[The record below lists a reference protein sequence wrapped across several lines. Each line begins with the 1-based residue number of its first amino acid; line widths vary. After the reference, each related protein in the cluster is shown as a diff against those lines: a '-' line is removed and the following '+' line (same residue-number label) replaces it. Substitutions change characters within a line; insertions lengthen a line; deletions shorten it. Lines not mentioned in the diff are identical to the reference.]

1 VWRLVAARASAP
13 PEVRNGLR
21 SLPKTAAAS
30 AGNAYD
36 EHPLMSDKPLTDIAF
51 SSFDLHPSLLAGLE
65 AAGFTRMTP
74 IQALAL
80 PLALNG
86 RDVAGQAQTGTG
98 KTLAFLVTVIN
109 RLLTRP
115 ALADR
120 KPEDPRALILAP
132 TRELAIQIHKDAV
145 KFGAE
150 LGLKFSL
157 VYGGVDYDKQRA
169 LLQAGADVIIATP
182 GRLIDY
188 VKQHKVVSLHACEIC
203 VLDEADRMFDLGF
216 IKDIRFLLR
225 RMPVRTER
233 QTLLFS
239 ATLSHRVLEL
249 AYEHMN
255 EPEKLVVETEFITN
269 AKVRQKLY
277 FPADDEKVPLLLGL
291 LSRSEG
297 ARTMV
302 FVNTKAYVER
312 VARALERGGYRV
324 GVLSGDVPQKK
335 RESLLGKFQ
344 KGQLEILV
352 ATDVAARGLHIE
364 GVSHVYNY
372 DLPFDAED
380 YVHRIGR
387 TARLGAEGDA
397 ISFACE
403 RYSIGLPDIEAY
415 IEQKIPVEPM
425 TPELLVALPRAPR
438 VRVEGEAEAEGDE
451 PQESVSQIF
460 REVREAQAAEAGR
473 GRGGKSGSSSGSRD
487 GRPPSRSGPRSG
499 SSSGSSAGG
508 ERRGP
513 RPPRR
518 EDAPGA
524 ERRERAPRPEAS
536 PASSAITAE
545 VPAVAAAVTDGDA
558 AKKRRRRG
566 GRGRKREG
574 GPGAAP
580 QNASAAETRSH
591 ESRAQAGGGKGDDKP
606 SLLGRIKQGVSR
618 FFRKP
623 TTPRH

>member
-1 VWRLVAARASAP
+1 
-13 PEVRNGLR
+13 
-21 SLPKTAAAS
+21 
-30 AGNAYD
+30 
-36 EHPLMSDKPLTDIAF
+36 MSDKPLTDISF

-65 AAGFTRMTP
+65 AAGFNRCTP
-74 IQALAL
+74 IQALTL
-80 PLALNG
+80 PLALAG

-98 KTLAFLVTVIN
+98 KTLAFLITVIN
-109 RLLTRP
+109 RLLTKP
-115 ALADR
+115 ALAER

-145 KFGAE
+145 KFASD
-150 LGLKFSL
+150 LGLKFAL

-188 VKQHKVVSLHACEIC
+188 VKQHKVVSLHACEVC

-225 RMPVRTER
+225 RMPIRTER

-255 EPEKLVVETEFITN
+255 EPEKLVVETQGITA

-277 FPADDEKVPLLLGL
+277 FPADEEKLPLLIGL

-302 FVNTKAYVER
+302 FVNTKVFVER
-312 VARALERGGYRV
+312 VARALDRAGYRV

-335 RESLLGKFQ
+335 RESLLRKFQ
-344 KGQLEILV
+344 AGQLELLV
-352 ATDVAARGLHIE
+352 ATDVAARGLHID

-403 RYSIGLPDIEAY
+403 RYAMGLPDIEAY
-415 IEQKIPVEPM
+415 IGQEIPRASVD
-425 TPELLVALPRAPR
+425 PELLVAQPRAPR
-438 VRVEGEAEAEGDE
+438 PQVEAEAEDG
-451 PQESVSQIF
+451 ESIGEIF
-460 REVREAQAAEAGR
+460 KEVREARAAEDAKRGGGRSGGR
-473 GRGGKSGSSSGSRD
+473 GERSGSR
-487 GRPPSRSGPRSG
+487 GGHGGERREGGSRSG
-499 SSSGSSAGG
+499 
-508 ERRGP
+508 ENRGP
-513 RPPRR
+513 RPPRKPR
-518 EDAPGA
+518 SEQPSAPVDEQASAPAQAQLAPGSSTGQA
-524 ERRERAPRPEAS
+524 QDEGERGPR
-536 PASSAITAE
+536 
-545 VPAVAAAVTDGDA
+545 
-558 AKKRRRRG
+558 KRRRRRG
-566 GRGRKREG
+566 GRRVE
-574 GPGAAP
+574 GAAP
-580 QNASAAETRSH
+580 QAGTVAANVPASTPAA
-591 ESRAQAGGGKGDDKP
+591 AQP
-606 SLLGRIKQGVSR
+606 SLLTRIGRGLKSLVTRSPSKQ
-618 FFRKP
+618 
-623 TTPRH
+623 H

>member
-1 VWRLVAARASAP
+1 
-13 PEVRNGLR
+13 
-21 SLPKTAAAS
+21 
-30 AGNAYD
+30 
-36 EHPLMSDKPLTDIAF
+36 MSDKPLTDIAF
-51 SSFDLHPSLLAGLE
+51 SSFDLHPTLLAGLD
-65 AAGFTRMTP
+65 AAGFTRCTP
-74 IQALAL
+74 IQAMAL
-80 PLALNG
+80 PISLTG

-98 KTLAFLVTVIN
+98 KTLAFLVTLIN

-115 ALADR
+115 ALAER
-120 KPEDPRALILAP
+120 NPEDPRALILAP

-145 KFGAE
+145 KFGSD
-150 LGLKFSL
+150 LGLKFAL
-157 VYGGVDYDKQRA
+157 VYGGVDYDKQRE
-169 LLQAGADVIIATP
+169 LLKAGADVIIATP

-277 FPADDEKVPLLLGL
+277 FPADDEKIPLLLGL

-302 FVNTKAYVER
+302 FVNTKAFVER

-352 ATDVAARGLHIE
+352 ATDVAARGLHID

-403 RYSIGLPDIEAY
+403 RYAIGLPDIEAY
-415 IEQKIPVEPM
+415 IEQKIPVEPV
-425 TPELLVALPRAPR
+425 TPELMVALPRAPR
-438 VRVEGEAEAEGDE
+438 APLPVVEGEEAEAE
-451 PQESVSQIF
+451 ESVSQIF
-460 REVREAQAAEAGR
+460 REVREQQAAEGR
-473 GRGGKSGSSSGSRD
+473 GRGPAPRRD
-487 GRPPSRSGPRSG
+487 GSGPRREGSG
-499 SSSGSSAGG
+499 PRREGRGAGRSDGGG

-518 EDAPGA
+518 DDGA
-524 ERRERAPRPEAS
+524 RGERGPRKD
-536 PASSAITAE
+536 PAAE
-545 VPAVAAAVTDGDA
+545 PAVQAAVPPADA
-558 AKKRRRRG
+558 IPTPAESTRKPRRRRG
-566 GRGRKREG
+566 GRGRNRAD
-574 GPGAAP
+574 GAPATSGSAP
-580 QNASAAETRSH
+580 ATQPITKPQPAVP
-591 ESRAQAGGGKGDDKP
+591 AGDGKP
-606 SLLGRIKQGVSR
+606 SLLGRLKQGVSR
-618 FFRKP
+618 FFKRP